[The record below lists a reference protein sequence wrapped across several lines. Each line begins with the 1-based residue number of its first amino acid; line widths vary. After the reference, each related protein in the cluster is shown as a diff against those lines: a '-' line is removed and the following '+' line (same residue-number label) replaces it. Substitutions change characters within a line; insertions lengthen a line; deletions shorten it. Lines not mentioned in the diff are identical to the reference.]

1 MFGYILF
8 FSAVTPLIGIWL
20 MESGEF
26 GPSIGGAGYPNGA
39 GWAFLLC
46 WLLLVAV
53 AWAVATF
60 NRPRGNGAVQVAVL
74 QDEAFQRYARN
85 LIVLDTTFLFVHLF
99 VFGGIDVIRGTVD
112 KGEFKVLLGPYGAI
126 AFMLVKFIVPAL
138 IGYAALL
145 YRTSSPSRTNAALFW
160 INVLI
165 VVVIGAGWGTKSTS
179 AAMLIPAALF
189 LYWRPGVRVIIVL
202 AALVLISFVAF
213 SLAFDINSSDLATA
227 INFIWVRLTVLQ
239 GDVPWLAWEQVRSGA
254 QMPNY
259 WPTLLAVFGDR
270 TLTVFGLD
278 AANYSQ
284 WVDYHY
290 GLMATEFVG
299 APLSEIETGYSI
311 TGTFFTEG
319 LIAGGRLGAVLFA
332 VIGGVAVG
340 TVYRKMAAARDAN
353 RPLAATMWAT
363 YFASVVFPWL
373 TSGGLTNYVHVAT
386 LVGVLCSAVA
396 LEIVWKVHFRV
407 HLDSGTRPT

>member
-1 MFGYILF
+1 
-8 FSAVTPLIGIWL
+8 
-20 MESGEF
+20 
-26 GPSIGGAGYPNGA
+26 
-39 GWAFLLC
+39 
-46 WLLLVAV
+46 
-53 AWAVATF
+53 
-60 NRPRGNGAVQVAVL
+60 
-74 QDEAFQRYARN
+74 
-85 LIVLDTTFLFVHLF
+85 
-99 VFGGIDVIRGTVD
+99 
-112 KGEFKVLLGPYGAI
+112 
-126 AFMLVKFIVPAL
+126 
-138 IGYAALL
+138 
-145 YRTSSPSRTNAALFW
+145 
-160 INVLI
+160 
-165 VVVIGAGWGTKSTS
+165 
-179 AAMLIPAALF
+179 MLIPAALF